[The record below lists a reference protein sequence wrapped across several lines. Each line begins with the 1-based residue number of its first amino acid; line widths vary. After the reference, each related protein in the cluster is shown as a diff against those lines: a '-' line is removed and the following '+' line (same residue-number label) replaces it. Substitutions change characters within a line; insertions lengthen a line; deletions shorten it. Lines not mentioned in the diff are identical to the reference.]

1 MFFIPSIQGEAAVLV
16 SAGAAGC
23 AGKEHC
29 GAASDSDEMCKTRWP
44 GSPSLRKIFRLRGG
58 MQRGASLKK
67 LVSIYSASLINSATG
82 VRAGGPALLVCD

>member
-1 MFFIPSIQGEAAVLV
+1 MLM